1 MPFQIPF
8 QAKWK
13 YVNIH
18 KSAYIHII
26 NIIPIALRLVLY
38 IYYILYILHIYY
50 YYIYY
55 LPFHGA
61 QILAKRGLKIW
72 HETDYFSYLMK
83 CSEQK
88 SKGKGAHKF
97 LIFKHFC
104 NNLGAIN
111 YLGTKY
117 TFKNFRVF
125 Q

>member
-1 MPFQIPF
+1 MLYTI
-8 QAKWK
+8 
-13 YVNIH
+13 
-18 KSAYIHII
+18 YIT
-26 NIIPIALRLVLY
+26 Y
-38 IYYILYILHIYY
+38 ILLLYILSTFSRC
-50 YYIYY
+50 
-55 LPFHGA
+55 PNTGE
-61 QILAKRGLKIW
+61 KRVKIW
-72 HETDYFSYLMK
+72 HETVYFSYLMK

-111 YLGTKY
+111 YLGTRY